1 MYALMQSMGVVN
13 DHLEGCTHRAQV
25 EHARKTLKRP

>member
-13 DHLEGCTHRAQV
+13 DHLEGCSHRAQV
-25 EHARKTLKRP
+25 ESARKALKRP